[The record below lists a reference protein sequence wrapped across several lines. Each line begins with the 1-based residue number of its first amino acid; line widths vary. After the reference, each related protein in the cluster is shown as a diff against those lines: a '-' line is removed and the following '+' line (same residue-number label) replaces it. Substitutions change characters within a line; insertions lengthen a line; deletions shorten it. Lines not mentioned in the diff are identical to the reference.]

1 MVSVAVVVDV
11 VAVTEF
17 VGRIGATPDAVVVVV
32 VTVFVAKL
40 EGEIHKEE
48 PHV

>member
-17 VGRIGATPDAVVVVV
+17 VGRIGATPDAVVVV
-32 VTVFVAKL
+32 AKL